1 MISADR
7 TLIVLPAF
15 NEQQSLPAVLAEVS
29 SVMGSADLLVIDDGS
44 TDRTS
49 AAANRAGV
57 DVVTLPFNLG
67 VGGALRAGFRYT
79 VRYGY
84 RQMVQVDADGQHD
97 PREIPN
103 LLRPLDHADT
113 VIGARFA
120 GRGGYEVDRARRLAM
135 SVLARSL
142 SRRTHAVL
150 TDTTSGF
157 RAFGPR
163 AIALFAREYPAEYLG
178 DTVEALPDGCPRE
191 SHRRPGSGRDARPNG
206 RDAEPFGHQFSTPAR
221 ANPSGVRPPTSAD
234 TRRAPATGRLMTT
247 QWLAGVGGVL
257 TIMAMIH
264 LLRRQYVKEKY
275 AVLWF
280 LAGISVAV
288 LAIFPQLL
296 DLLAD
301 TLHIHSGPNLLF
313 LIAVIALGLVCVH
326 LSIAV
331 STLEENNRTLA
342 EELGLL
348 KLVVDKSHDQRRLP

>member
-29 SVMGSADLLVIDDGS
+29 SVMASADLLVIDDGS

-49 AAANRAGV
+49 AVANRAGV

-67 VGGALRAGFRYT
+67 VGGALRAGFRYAE
-79 VRYGY
+79 RYGY

-103 LLRPLDHADT
+103 LLRPLDRADL

-120 GRGGYEVDRARRLAM
+120 GRGGYEVDRARKLAM
-135 SVLARSL
+135 NVLARSL

-178 DTVEALPDGCPRE
+178 DTVEALLMAARENLSVVQVPVVMRARTGGTPSHSAISSALLLARTLPAFVLPHPRVH
-191 SHRRPGSGRDARPNG
+191 SAPQGQDAR
-206 RDAEPFGHQFSTPAR
+206 
-221 ANPSGVRPPTSAD
+221 
-234 TRRAPATGRLMTT
+234 
-247 QWLAGVGGVL
+247 
-257 TIMAMIH
+257 
-264 LLRRQYVKEKY
+264 
-275 AVLWF
+275 
-280 LAGISVAV
+280 
-288 LAIFPQLL
+288 
-296 DLLAD
+296 
-301 TLHIHSGPNLLF
+301 
-313 LIAVIALGLVCVH
+313 
-326 LSIAV
+326 
-331 STLEENNRTLA
+331 
-342 EELGLL
+342 
-348 KLVVDKSHDQRRLP
+348 